1 MQQAVVTEQKML
13 NLNVRQGN
21 AMFNLAAVQSVAL
34 SLCANASSQPWPP
47 LFNGF
52 INDALFQ
59 LSPDTGKTLLQIID
73 VPNRCLIDAFLYQPP
88 ETIINW
94 IEVW

>member
-1 MQQAVVTEQKML
+1 MQRAVVTEQKMR

-21 AMFNLAAVQSVAL
+21 AMFNLAAIQSVVP
-34 SLCANASSQPWPP
+34 CANASSQPWPP

-52 INDALFQ
+52 INDALLQ
-59 LSPDTGKTLLQIID
+59 LSPDTGNALLQIID
-73 VPNRCLIDAFLYQPP
+73 VPNCCLIDAFLYEPP
-88 ETIINW
+88 DPIVNW